1 MHRARTVQRGRAL
14 PFSVA
19 PAPTLARLL
28 IIGIALGAMLGCR
41 GPAEDKV
48 CQHMLEVL
56 GRTDVVRC
64 SNNMA
69 TVRERLGV
77 LRYRAYAR
85 CILRASTSRDIV
97 LCRSNLE

>member
-1 MHRARTVQRGRAL
+1 MRLARTARKTRVLPVPATTARG
-14 PFSVA
+14 
-19 PAPTLARLL
+19 LARLL
-28 IIGIALGAMLGCR
+28 IVAIALGAMLGCR

-69 TVRERLGV
+69 TVRERLGQ

-85 CILRASTSRDIV
+85 CILRASTSHQIV